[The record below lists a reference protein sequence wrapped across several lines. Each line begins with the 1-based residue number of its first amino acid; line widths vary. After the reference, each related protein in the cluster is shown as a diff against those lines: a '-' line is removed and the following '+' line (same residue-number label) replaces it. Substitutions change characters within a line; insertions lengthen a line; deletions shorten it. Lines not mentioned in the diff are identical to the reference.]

1 MENKETIEEAA
12 ERIYREYPNNPLDK
26 PDWRY
31 NRDVNCFK
39 KRKAFISG
47 AKWIEERMYS
57 EEEVRTAILTSFL
70 LGVDRGIYS
79 KEREDKI
86 IEQFKKK

>member
-1 MENKETIEEAA
+1 MENKEALEEAA
-12 ERIYREYPNNPLDK
+12 ERLYREYPNNPLDK

-47 AKWIEERMYS
+47 AKWQAERMYS
-57 EEEVRTAILTSFL
+57 EEDL
-70 LGVDRGIYS
+70 LS
-79 KEREDKI
+79 AFEA
-86 IEQFKKK
+86 